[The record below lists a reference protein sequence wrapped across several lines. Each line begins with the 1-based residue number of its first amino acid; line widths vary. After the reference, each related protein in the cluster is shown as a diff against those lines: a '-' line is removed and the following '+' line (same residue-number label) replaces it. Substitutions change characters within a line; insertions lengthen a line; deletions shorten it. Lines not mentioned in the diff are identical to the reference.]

1 MKRNWYDIKVLILG
15 FSKSGISAA
24 RYLASKGAKCFIT
37 EKKAMKEEDKALVE
51 ELAQNDILC
60 EFEQHS
66 EEFIA
71 DSHIAITSPGIPPHS
86 ELISKVKEHNIQ
98 IISEVE
104 LAYMETTTPFIAITG
119 TNGKTTTTSLTS
131 HILSSK
137 YKAPVCGNIGIPP
150 TSLLNN
156 ETDYFVTELSSFQ
169 IEYSSGFKAQIAMF
183 LNFTPDHID
192 WHGGLDNY
200 FESKSKIFKSPLT
213 PIFGIFNALDEK
225 VCELAQKTFSENFY
239 FGKELEKNCCYINN
253 DSIWFKRKSKAEQII
268 DICDIPLV
276 GEHNYQNVMAS
287 IIAAKLVG
295 IENEDIKNAIMSFKA
310 VEHRC
315 EYTAKVGDIEFYN
328 DSKATNPEASIVAI
342 RSFPNKSVTLIAGG
356 RDKMTSLDDFCKSIN
371 ECISDVILIGEA
383 ADRFEQALH
392 ENNYTKIHRET
403 SLEGAI
409 NKSIELGNNICL
421 LSPAC
426 ASFDMFDNY
435 EVRGEVFKNYVKSRV

>member
-1 MKRNWYDIKVLILG
+1 
-15 FSKSGISAA
+15 
-24 RYLASKGAKCFIT
+24 
-37 EKKAMKEEDKALVE
+37 
-51 ELAQNDILC
+51 
-60 EFEQHS
+60 
-66 EEFIA
+66 
-71 DSHIAITSPGIPPHS
+71 
-86 ELISKVKEHNIQ
+86 
-98 IISEVE
+98 
-104 LAYMETTTPFIAITG
+104 
-119 TNGKTTTTSLTS
+119 
-131 HILSSK
+131 
-137 YKAPVCGNIGIPP
+137 
-150 TSLLNN
+150 
-156 ETDYFVTELSSFQ
+156 
-169 IEYSSGFKAQIAMF
+169 
-183 LNFTPDHID
+183 
-192 WHGGLDNY
+192 
-200 FESKSKIFKSPLT
+200 
-213 PIFGIFNALDEK
+213 
-225 VCELAQKTFSENFY
+225 
-239 FGKELEKNCCYINN
+239 
-253 DSIWFKRKSKAEQII
+253 
-268 DICDIPLV
+268 
-276 GEHNYQNVMAS
+276 MAS